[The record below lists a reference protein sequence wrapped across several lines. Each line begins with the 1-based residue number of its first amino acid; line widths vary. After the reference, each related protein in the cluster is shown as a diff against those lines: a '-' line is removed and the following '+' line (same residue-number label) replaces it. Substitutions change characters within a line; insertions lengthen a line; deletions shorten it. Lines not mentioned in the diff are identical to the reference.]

1 MLRQLN
7 LEIKI
12 NHLEKIKID
21 IENFIKRSL
30 RIHKS
35 NKLISKTQQI
45 FTSERHNAFT

>member
-21 IENFIKRSL
+21 LENFIKRSL
-30 RIHKS
+30 RIHKN
-35 NKLISKTQQI
+35 NKLISKKQQI
-45 FTSERHNAFT
+45 FTSEKHNAFT